1 MHSLHA
7 RLRDAMAT
15 KKLIVYVKHE
25 EGDESRHLN
34 TKFTVPKSWR
44 PGPVEKLLA
53 FAVDTY
59 NGKHA
64 DTPLS
69 KDGVHFE
76 LEGETLGLEDIVEQ
90 TIQPKA
96 ELHIV
101 TGPSPQIGS
110 ARQKIIDE
118 EKRKADEAEAKRK
131 WAEGKVKCQ
140 NFGCAQLFD
149 PNDNPEG
156 SCKHHV
162 GPPFFHDCN
171 KGWTCC
177 KGKTAMDWDDFQ
189 KLPTCAVGRHSATPP
204 KAPPK
209 KEPTCVPCAPVST
222 KSIENY
228 NANEGKEAPTGAKS
242 FARATGTKAKPK
254 VTKYEDGTYRCQNKG
269 CQARFRPEDNHAK
282 ACTYHKGT
290 PVFHETLKWWGCC
303 PGSKKMDFDDF
314 LAVPGCASGPH
325 WTGEGEPPVIEE
337 IISMSE
343 EGFDLS
349 S

>member
-1 MHSLHA
+1 
-7 RLRDAMAT
+7 MAT

-76 LEGETLGLEDIVEQ
+76 LEGETLGLEDVVEQ
-90 TIQPKA
+90 CIQPKA
-96 ELHIV
+96 ELLIAS
-101 TGPSPQIGS
+101 GPSPQIGS
-110 ARQKIIDE
+110 ARQRIIDE
-118 EKRKADEAEAKRK
+118 AQKKAEEAEAKRK

-171 KGWTCC
+171 KG
-177 KGKTAMDWDDFQ
+177 
-189 KLPTCAVGRHSATPP
+189 
-204 KAPPK
+204 
-209 KEPTCVPCAPVST
+209 
-222 KSIENY
+222 
-228 NANEGKEAPTGAKS
+228 
-242 FARATGTKAKPK
+242 
-254 VTKYEDGTYRCQNKG
+254 
-269 CQARFRPEDNHAK
+269 
-282 ACTYHKGT
+282 
-290 PVFHETLKWWGCC
+290 
-303 PGSKKMDFDDF
+303 
-314 LAVPGCASGPH
+314 
-325 WTGEGEPPVIEE
+325 
-337 IISMSE
+337 
-343 EGFDLS
+343 
-349 S
+349 

>member
-1 MHSLHA
+1 
-7 RLRDAMAT
+7 MAT

-59 NGKHA
+59 NSKHA
-64 DTPLS
+64 DTPLE
-69 KDGVHFE
+69 KVKVHFE
-76 LEGETLGLEDIVEQ
+76 LDNETLGLEDIVEQ

-96 ELHIV
+96 ELLIV
-101 TGPSPQIGS
+101 SGPSPQIGS
-110 ARQKIIDE
+110 ARQRIIDE
-118 EKRKADEAEAKRK
+118 AQKKAEEAEAKRK

-149 PNDNPEG
+149 PDDNPEG

-177 KGKTAMDWDDFQ
+177 RGKTAMDWDDFQ

-209 KEPTCVPCAPVST
+209 KELTCVPCAVPT

-228 NANEGKEAPTGAKS
+228 NQNEGKEAPTGAKA

-254 VTKYEDGTYRCQNKG
+254 VTRYDDGTYRCQNKG
-269 CQARFRPEDNHAK
+269 CQARFRKEDNHAK
-282 ACTYHKGT
+282 TCTYLCGNQ
-290 PVFHETLKWWGCC
+290 PVCRVHSMTRPRWLR
-303 PGSKKMDFDDF
+303 P
-314 LAVPGCASGPH
+314 AVMNRHCHA
-325 WTGEGEPPVIEE
+325 IEQAPRRWRGGRRAYSARTRRK
-337 IISMSE
+337 ILISTQVRTTKE
-343 EGFDLS
+343 LQS
-349 S
+349 STKH